1 MKSKGSDVRIM
12 PGSVERRPAPSLVD
26 LCVKVVIGNI
36 RYLGDVGE
44 TDSHLLEQILPHC
57 TRDQLMHVE
66 NSTIGRDL
74 SPVTDELWMKFYKKD
89 FGEKNFNLV
98 IERMKKK
105 KVAFRW
111 KQLYEAKTKDVFEA
125 ENVAAN
131 RLKQLY
137 QKADA
142 RNGPGYGISGGKSSL
157 MKKAKLDL
165 LKSQEFKNL
174 AAMKKNAVQRTYSP
188 APAKGSSVFS
198 SKASGSTSNHSKPLE
213 KNLKWVTFHGLYD
226 IAFFVKISTS
236 DAMPPAAEAFA
247 MKLSTEIII
256 LRSHSGSDSDCLPL
270 IPPNPIPSYAPTT
283 VYTPSDPPLPL
294 SHYSLWSL
302 LVVHMGYLMFTQ
314 LLYTL
319 KSMHRV
325 S

>member
-1 MKSKGSDVRIM
+1 M

-226 IAFFVKISTS
+226 IAFLVKISTS

-294 SHYSLWSL
+294 SPYSLWSL
-302 LVVHMGYLMFTQ
+302 LVIVHMGYLMFTQ

-319 KSMHRV
+319 KSMA
-325 S
+325 

>member
-12 PGSVERRPAPSLVD
+12 PGSVQRSPAPSLVD

-142 RNGPGYGISGGKSSL
+142 QKQSRQIRICEKVPPSSNKRSWGNGPGYGISGGKSSL

-198 SKASGSTSNHSKPLE
+198 SKASGSTSNHSKPLGRR
-213 KNLKWVTFHGLYD
+213 F
-226 IAFFVKISTS
+226 
-236 DAMPPAAEAFA
+236 
-247 MKLSTEIII
+247 
-256 LRSHSGSDSDCLPL
+256 
-270 IPPNPIPSYAPTT
+270 
-283 VYTPSDPPLPL
+283 
-294 SHYSLWSL
+294 
-302 LVVHMGYLMFTQ
+302 
-314 LLYTL
+314 
-319 KSMHRV
+319 
-325 S
+325 

>member
-12 PGSVERRPAPSLVD
+12 PGSVQRSPAPSLVD

-142 RNGPGYGISGGKSSL
+142 QKQSRQIRICEKVPPSSNKRSWGNGPGYGISGGKSSL

-174 AAMKKNAVQRTYSP
+174 AAIKKNAVQRTYSP

-198 SKASGSTSNHSKPLE
+198 SKASGSTSNHSKPLGRR
-213 KNLKWVTFHGLYD
+213 F
-226 IAFFVKISTS
+226 
-236 DAMPPAAEAFA
+236 
-247 MKLSTEIII
+247 
-256 LRSHSGSDSDCLPL
+256 
-270 IPPNPIPSYAPTT
+270 
-283 VYTPSDPPLPL
+283 
-294 SHYSLWSL
+294 
-302 LVVHMGYLMFTQ
+302 
-314 LLYTL
+314 
-319 KSMHRV
+319 
-325 S
+325 